1 MSAAPDSDIGR
12 LHTRLGTLLDGDF
25 FYGNRPE
32 MQRIAVA
39 LYRLLSAGSPVA
51 LKAIA
56 DASGVAMTE
65 VRKRLGDVP
74 PSWIELDQS
83 GSVICFGG
91 LALGATRHRFSLRQS
106 TLYTW
111 CAFDALYLPEILR
124 EPARLTTACP
134 ATGDTIEVAV
144 GPDELGAVAPSDAVM
159 SIVEPDLDACLEDV
173 RGAFCCHVNLFVD
186 KAAFDRWNRGS
197 DHVTRLS
204 VKDAHA
210 LALMRNAARYKD
222 IRLAER

>member
-1 MSAAPDSDIGR
+1 MSAAPDTGIGR

-25 FYGNRPE
+25 FYGNAPE

-39 LYRLLSAGSPVA
+39 LYRLLSAGSPVV
-51 LKAIA
+51 LNRIA

-91 LALGATRHRFSLRQS
+91 LALGATRHRFSLGQR

-111 CAFDALYLPEILR
+111 GAFDALYLPEILR

-144 GPDELGAVAPSDAVM
+144 GRMSSAPS
-159 SIVEPDLDACLEDV
+159 L
-173 RGAFCCHVNLFVD
+173 R
-186 KAAFDRWNRGS
+186 K
-197 DHVTRLS
+197 
-204 VKDAHA
+204 
-210 LALMRNAARYKD
+210 MR
-222 IRLAER
+222 